1 MPGSR
6 PGTAAEPPPNA
17 PAPPSPRRRG
27 RSRPRLAPY
36 LFIAPFFVV
45 FVAFGLYPLLFALR
59 LSFYRWHG
67 TGVPTFIGWGNY
79 TYLLTNPAF
88 WQSLSNSAVIW
99 ILVVPIQVALGLAL
113 SVALSNSRLKLKG
126 FYRTA
131 FIAPFVTPL
140 VAMAQV
146 WVVLFDQN
154 YGLVNHV
161 LNHIGVAN
169 IGWLTSTTWS
179 KPTLALLLLWKT
191 TGFAVILMLAGL
203 QGIPQDVYEAA
214 RIDGASATRQFRSI
228 TIPLMRRTIAFFIV
242 IETLAVFQ
250 LFAEPYVVT
259 QGGPFNSSRTAGLYL
274 YQHITRSDLGTG
286 AANSFLL
293 VVLVFVLSLASVRL
307 LRAKD

>member
-1 MPGSR
+1 MTFVLEAPATDR
-6 PGTAAEPPPNA
+6 APGTAPGR
-17 PAPPSPRRRG
+17 PRRLWVGRRG
-27 RSRPRLAPY
+27 WSPY

-45 FVAFGLYPLLFALR
+45 FAAFGVYPLLFALR

-67 TGVPTFIGWGNY
+67 AGVATPVGWGNY
-79 TYLLTNPAF
+79 TYLLTSSAF
-88 WQSLSNSAVIW
+88 WQSLANSAVIW
-99 ILVVPIQVALGLAL
+99 VLVVPAQVVVGLAL
-113 SVALSNSRLKLKG
+113 SVALSSGRLRLKA

-154 YGLVNHV
+154 FGLVNHV
-161 LNHIGVAN
+161 LGMVGVGH
-169 IGWLTSTTWS
+169 IGWLTSTSWS

-203 QGIPQDVYEAA
+203 QGIGQDVYEAA
-214 RIDGASATRQFRSI
+214 RVDGASSMRQFRSI
-228 TIPLMRRTIAFFIV
+228 TVPLMRRTLSFFV
-242 IETLAVFQ
+242 VVETLAVFQ

-259 QGGPFNSSRTAGLYL
+259 QGGPFNSSRTAGLFL
-274 YQHITRSDLGTG
+274 YQHITTSDLGTG

-293 VVLVFVLSLASVRL
+293 VVLVFALSLVSVRL